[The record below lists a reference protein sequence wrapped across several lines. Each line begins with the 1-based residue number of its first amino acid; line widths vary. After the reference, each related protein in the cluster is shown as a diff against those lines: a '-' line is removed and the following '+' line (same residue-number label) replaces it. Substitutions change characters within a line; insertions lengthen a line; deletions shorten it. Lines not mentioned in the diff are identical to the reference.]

1 MTTQQLLVPSNATLK
16 RNVMDYSLIVVGS
29 FLQAL
34 SYVLFLAPYKIV
46 PGGVYGISIV
56 IHYVTKD
63 LFPFFPDGLPMGATA
78 LCFNIPLM
86 ILAMKKI
93 GLSSGPK
100 TIVTFLLISI
110 FTDSLSYFL
119 TDPLVEN
126 DAFIAAF
133 YGGYRDGIHRSIDD
147 LTRELLRS
155 FGCTSRRP
163 DEHSSE
169 CGETKFPHILQ
180 AFNAFFD
187 GCIRRWTWR
196 LYGRRPWPG

>member
-100 TIVTFLLISI
+100 TIVTFLLYLPTHYLISLPI
-110 FTDSLSYFL
+110 HWWRTMPLSPPFT
-119 TDPLVEN
+119 VEL
-126 DAFIAAF
+126 F
-133 YGGYRDGIHRSIDD
+133 
-147 LTRELLRS
+147 
-155 FGCTSRRP
+155 
-163 DEHSSE
+163 
-169 CGETKFPHILQ
+169 
-180 AFNAFFD
+180 
-187 GCIRRWTWR
+187 
-196 LYGRRPWPG
+196 

>member
-86 ILAMKKI
+86 IVFRPEDDRHFLADLYI
-93 GLSSGPK
+93 YR
-100 TIVTFLLISI
+100 LII
-110 FTDSLSYFL
+110 LFPY
-119 TDPLVEN
+119 
-126 DAFIAAF
+126 
-133 YGGYRDGIHRSIDD
+133 RSIGGERC
-147 LTRELLRS
+147 LYRRLLRGRY
-155 FGCTSRRP
+155 FRIGC
-163 DEHSSE
+163 DLY
-169 CGETKFPHILQ
+169 FPG
-180 AFNAFFD
+180 AKYKCRY
-187 GCIRRWTWR
+187 GCIGTCDR
-196 LYGRRPWPG
+196 